1 MKNDFLTLAAVVI
14 AGFALHVRADNAQNP
29 NIPAD
34 VPDMASIRMG
44 DTY

>member
-1 MKNDFLTLAAVVI
+1 MKNNFLKPAAVVI

-29 NIPAD
+29 IIQAG
-34 VPDMASIRMG
+34 VSDMAIIRMG